1 VAAAWLLFKGER
13 ITLLEM
19 VELEGEV
26 ERMKKDDVGPGAAN
40 MASGGDSQN
49 RREFFNGL
57 GKWSAIVV
65 AAVSFLGVAGETLA
79 RKPKPHWR
87 HDNSVAWTNSPHTQY
102 PKYAKD
108 TGPGNIMQ

>member
-1 VAAAWLLFKGER
+1 MAAAWLLFEGER

-19 VELEGEV
+19 VELDGEV

-40 MASGGDSQN
+40 SGSGGDSQN

-79 RKPKPHWR
+79 KKPKHWR
-87 HDNSVAWTNSPHTQY
+87 HDNAVNWTNSPHTQY
-102 PKYAKD
+102 PRYAKD
-108 TGPGNIMQ
+108 PGGGKVME

>member
-1 VAAAWLLFKGER
+1 
-13 ITLLEM
+13 M
-19 VELEGEV
+19 VELDGEV

-40 MASGGDSQN
+40 ATSGGDSQN

-79 RKPKPHWR
+79 KKKPPEHFKHENTVSWV
-87 HDNSVAWTNSPHTQY
+87 NNPHTQY

-108 TGPGNIMQ
+108 MGPGI